1 MAVLRTPPHPS
12 LPQEDG
18 CRATAGARGRGQWLK
33 GEARQGEKRGLTRP
47 AVEVLSVRTQTRRGA
62 VDLRMPRS
70 KEGKRWQA
78 QVVWSE
84 DAGEGGGEEE
94 AGGRGG
100 WGLSQGLSEG
110 HDTV

>member
-1 MAVLRTPPHPS
+1 MA
-12 LPQEDG
+12 E
-18 CRATAGARGRGQWLK
+18 GRGEA
-33 GEARQGEKRGLTRP
+33 GREARTHKAGRR
-47 AVEVLSVRTQTRRGA
+47 EVLSVRTQTRRGD